1 MAFWQ
6 ECNRKIQKLSC
17 VEDDGMALIQ
27 FLWDKLDTDDL
38 LLAFIVARRIWLR
51 RNSFIFEGVFIPPQ
65 QLESTASDSL
75 EFFLLAQ
82 RAATSGGPQP
92 QLDAVWIKPLPG
104 ILKLNWD
111 AAVDDKEKMWGAGVA
126 VRDS

>member
-92 QLDAVWIKPLPG
+92 QLDAV
-104 ILKLNWD
+104 
-111 AAVDDKEKMWGAGVA
+111 
-126 VRDS
+126 